1 MIQKWDPKSYAKD
14 AAFVS
19 MYGEELI
26 TLLAPIP
33 GDKVMDLGCGDGFL
47 AGKVAAMGCDVTGV
61 DASEAQVGAT
71 EKRGIRAVVGDG
83 ESLGFLD
90 EFDSVLSNAALHW
103 MLRPEKVIANVWR
116 NLKPGGIFVGEMGA
130 KGNVSTVV
138 ETLSSLLERRGHNSE
153 RYNPWYFPTEEEY
166 KELLV
171 AHGFNIN
178 TICTF
183 SRPTK
188 IKGDLVSWLRIFAQS
203 FVAPIAKEERDLFFG
218 EAEAALRPYLYSE
231 KNGWIVDYVRLRFK
245 VYRPSL

>member
-19 MYGEELI
+19 IYGEELI

-47 AGKVAAMGCDVTGV
+47 TEKMAEMGCVVTGV
-61 DASEAQVGAT
+61 DASAAQVGAT
-71 EKRGIRAVVGDG
+71 EERGIKAVVGNG
-83 ESLGFLD
+83 ESLGLLD
-90 EFDSVLSNAALHW
+90 VFDGVISNAALHW
-103 MLRPEKVIANVWR
+103 MRLPEKVIANVWL
-116 NLKPGGIFVGEMGA
+116 NLKPGGVFVGEMGA
-130 KGNVSTVV
+130 KGNVSSVV

-153 RYNPWYFPTEEEY
+153 LYNPWYFPTEEEY
-166 KELLV
+166 SELL
-171 AHGFNIN
+171 AAQGFNIN
-178 TICTF
+178 TTSTF

-203 FVAPIAKEERDLFFG
+203 FVAPIEEEERDFFYK
-218 EAEAALRPYLYSE
+218 EAETALRPYLYSE

-245 VYRPSL
+245 VYRPTS

>member
-138 ETLSSLLERRGHNSE
+138 ETLSSLLKRRGYDSE

-166 KELLV
+166 KALLV
-171 AHGFNIN
+171 AHGFSIN

-183 SRPTK
+183 LRPTK

-203 FVAPIAKEERDLFFG
+203 FVTPIAKEERDLFFE
-218 EAEAALRPYLYSE
+218 EAEAALGPYLYSE

>member
-138 ETLSSLLERRGHNSE
+138 ETLSSLLERRGYDSE

-166 KELLV
+166 KALLV
-171 AHGFNIN
+171 AHGFSIN

-183 SRPTK
+183 LRPTK

-203 FVAPIAKEERDLFFG
+203 FVTPIAKEERDLFFE
-218 EAEAALRPYLYSE
+218 EAEAALGPYLYSE

>member
-1 MIQKWDPKSYAKD
+1 MIQKWDPKSYARD

-166 KELLV
+166 NELLV

-203 FVAPIAKEERDLFFG
+203 FVAPIAKEERDLFFR

-231 KNGWIVDYVRLRFK
+231 RNGWIVDYVRLRFK
-245 VYRPSL
+245 VYRPSF